1 MIKILVTLGPNSLSE
16 DIIKKMDKEK
26 VYLYRIN
33 MSHTPIDKLENIIN
47 SIQKVTNTPIC
58 IDSEGAQLRNQYM
71 KDEKSIFKYGEEVTI
86 HFSDIIGDSN
96 NISFNN
102 VDGARQL
109 SVGDEIKIDFNGVMI
124 KVVETESN
132 TCLAKVITGGIVGS
146 NKAVSINKIINLPA
160 ITEKDKAAIQ
170 IGNKMGVRNFA
181 LSFSGSSNDVKSFR
195 KITGPDSLIISK
207 VESLKGLSN
216 LDEIIRASDQILI
229 DRGDLSR
236 EVRIEKIPFLQR
248 NIIAHAK
255 ALGTPVNVATN
266 LLESMIG
273 FYEPNRAEVNDIIST
288 LIMGADGLVL
298 AAETAVGKYP
308 VESVC
313 MMRKL
318 IQQYNN
324 WTPNSGISDILNSLP
339 IQSKS

>member
-1 MIKILVTLGPNSLSE
+1 MTKILATLGPNSLSE
-16 DIIKKMDKEK
+16 DIIKNMDKEK

-71 KDEKSIFKYGEEVTI
+71 KGEKALFKSSEKVTI
-86 HFSDIIGDSN
+86 HFSEIVGDSY

-102 VDGARQL
+102 GNGAQQL

-124 KVVETESN
+124 KIVETESN

-170 IGNKMGVRNFA
+170 IGKKMGVKNFA
-181 LSFSGSSNDVKSFR
+181 ISFSGSSNDVKSFR
-195 KITGPDSLIISK
+195 KLSGPDSIIISN

-216 LDEIIRASDQILI
+216 LDEIIKPSDKILI

-236 EVRIEKIPFLQR
+236 VVRIE
-248 NIIAHAK
+248 
-255 ALGTPVNVATN
+255 
-266 LLESMIG
+266 
-273 FYEPNRAEVNDIIST
+273 
-288 LIMGADGLVL
+288 
-298 AAETAVGKYP
+298 
-308 VESVC
+308 
-313 MMRKL
+313 
-318 IQQYNN
+318 
-324 WTPNSGISDILNSLP
+324 
-339 IQSKS
+339 